1 MSFGNGA
8 GLLVMFGRLPVDTW
22 RMVSA
27 LVDTSRTGTLGRWES
42 TRWRECR
49 LGMSFYV
56 NLALD
61 GPLVWQSH
69 IFTELKDS
77 FYLVKS
83 LVLDCEGLAW
93 CCNLLPVAQVLF
105 PLCPLRTP
113 CLNCKEVE
121 WKGERWI
128 VEVEGA
134 LSSAWQGSSSHQAAG
149 RAFSSMPSNGPL
161 FHTCHP
167 FLPPPKNFRTT

>member
-1 MSFGNGA
+1 MNFGRGA
-8 GLLVMFGRLPVDTW
+8 SLPVMFGRLPVDTS
-22 RMVSA
+22 RMASVLVDTLRTGKR

-42 TRWRECR
+42 TRWRACR

-93 CCNLLPVAQVLF
+93 CCNLFPVTQVLF
-105 PLCPLRTP
+105 PHLLHSS
-113 CLNCKEVE
+113 LY
-121 WKGERWI
+121 
-128 VEVEGA
+128 A
-134 LSSAWQGSSSHQAAG
+134 LPA
-149 RAFSSMPSNGPL
+149 
-161 FHTCHP
+161 
-167 FLPPPKNFRTT
+167 